1 MKAMSRDQP
10 VVLIVDRDPDTR
22 DRVGG
27 WLEDVGF
34 DVVVCPGPTAPEF
47 TCVGSREGRCPL
59 AQDADVVV
67 LDLWLESDAAMRG
80 TRAVSL
86 IRHYGS
92 WGKPLVVMTDRHDGV
107 MDRVED
113 FSLPTVDWPP
123 DRRDLVETIRVVAR
137 GETATVGGSGS
148 ARA

>member
-1 MKAMSRDQP
+1 MSRDQP
-10 VVLIVDRDPDTR
+10 VVLIVDRDPATR

-27 WLEDVGF
+27 WLEDDGF

-47 TCVGSREGRCPL
+47 TCVGSRHGRCPL
-59 AQDADVVV
+59 AQNADLVV

-113 FSLPTVDWPP
+113 LSLPTVDWPP
-123 DRRDLVETIRVVAR
+123 DRRDLVETIRVMAR
-137 GETATVGGSGS
+137 GEAATAGGSGS